1 MKSQQGNLNSPL
13 PVLGSR
19 RGKPGRPRQG
29 DTGIFAKPEFGHTPG
44 TVTQEP
50 RASGGSHDSAAVT
63 TTVAPVSPR
72 LLDLHV
78 SAGYLGL
85 SEWTVRTLEQQGI
98 LKRVRIPLP
107 NHGELRKLLFDRA
120 DLDRLIDGWKD
131 AR

>member
-13 PVLGSR
+13 PVPGSR
-19 RGKPGRPRQG
+19 RDKPGRPRQG
-29 DTGIFAKPEFGHTPG
+29 DTGIFGKPESGHTPG
-44 TVTQEP
+44 TAMQEP
-50 RASGGSHDSAAVT
+50 RASGGSHDSAAVH

-107 NHGELRKLLFDRA
+107 NHGELRKLLFDRS
-120 DLDRLIDGWKD
+120 DLDQLIQAWKD